1 MFDLDDRAERDGP
14 PMGGSDKVILALFC
28 LVVFGLIGAEV
39 FRDVSPKRMSFVFF
53 LIAYGLLTIVH
64 EAGHALM
71 ARAVGWR
78 VDRVQLGFGP
88 MVRRWSPGGVP
99 VELRAFPIVGLV
111 AICPDTV
118 VGARWKNALIYAA
131 GPGIE
136 LVLAAVLATA
146 VGWDAILT
154 SSAAWGVVI
163 AQSVCLA
170 AVIGAGFNLLPFSPR
185 PGQVADGLGILQSPF
200 LPRVHFEAQMV
211 RPELR
216 AGMAMLERGEPGA
229 ALAHFEAASET
240 YPEVIVLHAA
250 AARALVALGRG
261 QEGLLRLRR
270 LIDDLDPDD
279 RPEAEQALIEL
290 RAFMAA
296 R

>member
-1 MFDLDDRAERDGP
+1 
-14 PMGGSDKVILALFC
+14 MGGSDKVILALFC
-28 LVVFGLIGAEV
+28 LVVFGLLAAEV
-39 FRDVSPKRMSFVFF
+39 LRDVSPKRLSFVFF
-53 LIAYGLLTIVH
+53 VVAYGLLTIAH

-88 MVRRWSPGGVP
+88 VVLRRSPGGVP

-111 AICPDTV
+111 AICPASLA
-118 VGARWKNALIYAA
+118 GARWKNALIYAA

-136 LVLAAVLATA
+136 LVLAAGVATA
-146 VGWDAILT
+146 VGWDVILA
-154 SSAAWGVVI
+154 SSTAWGVVV

-170 AVIGAGFNLLPFSPR
+170 AVVGAGLNLLPFSPR
-185 PGQVADGLGILQSPF
+185 PGQVTDGLGILQSPF

-216 AGMAMLERGEPGA
+216 AGLAMLEQGEAGA
-229 ALAHFEAASET
+229 ALAHFEEASHRH
-240 YPEVIVLHAA
+240 PEVIVLHAA
-250 AARALVALGRG
+250 TARALVALGRG

-270 LIDDLDPDD
+270 LIDELDPDD